1 MKVYQKQLLGTKMH
15 TENKTSSK
23 RIVIIGHEYA
33 TGPSHALEIY
43 LKHKVEKL
51 FFIAHPFVFAKD
63 RRSHYRLY
71 QDFGKLVEE
80 KKFIDVFSNQI
91 LSVIKDVILSFF
103 WILREGRFDV
113 FVGVDATN
121 TFVGIL
127 LKKIGFIN
135 KVIFYTIDYVPKR
148 FENRILNTIYH
159 FLDKFAV
166 AYSDSVWNL
175 SSIMVGEREKRGVS
189 AKYREKQIVV
199 PVGTESGVKQIP
211 FKKIKRFHVVHMGH
225 LIKKQ
230 GVQLFIEAIPEIV
243 KKIPQFHAEIIGGGE
258 YEIELKKLA
267 DKLSV
272 SNYLTFYG
280 FIENLGEVE
289 RLLSYCAVS
298 IAPYV
303 DSEDNYVRYT
313 DPGKVKAYLTASLPL
328 IITRVPAIALEIER
342 RKCGIAINYNKHQL
356 ASAVVKLLSNKTTLM
371 NYRKNAYNMGK
382 EYRWDKVFKKA
393 LKTLENRS

>member
-1 MKVYQKQLLGTKMH
+1 MYTQNKPRNKQ
-15 TENKTSSK
+15 
-23 RIVIIGHEYA
+23 IVIVTHEYA

-51 FFIAHPFVFAKD
+51 LFIAHPFVFAKD

-71 QDFGKLVEE
+71 QDFGKLMKQ
-80 KKFIDVFSNQI
+80 KKFIEFVSNEF
-91 LSVIKDVILSFF
+91 LSIIKDIILSFF
-103 WILREGRFDV
+103 WILKEGKFDV

-121 TFVGIL
+121 TLVGIL
-127 LKKIGFIN
+127 LKKIGFIK

-148 FENRILNTIYH
+148 FENRILNNTYH
-159 FLDKFAV
+159 LFDKFAV
-166 AYSDSVWNL
+166 AHSDFVWNL
-175 SSIMVGEREKRGVS
+175 SSIMVDEREKRGV
-189 AKYREKQIVV
+189 AAMYREKQIVV
-199 PVGTESGVKQIP
+199 PVGTESGIKQIP

-230 GVQLFIEAIPEIV
+230 GVQLLIEAIPEIV
-243 KKIPQFHAEIIGGGE
+243 KQIPQFHAEIIGGGE

-272 SNYLTFYG
+272 SSYLTFYG
-280 FIENLGEVE
+280 FIKDLGEVE
-289 RLLSYCAVS
+289 RLLSYCALS

-313 DPGKVKAYLTASLPL
+313 DPGKVKAYLTTGLPI

-342 RKCGIAINYNKHQL
+342 RKCGVVINYDKRQL
-356 ASAVVKLLSNKTTLM
+356 ASAVVKLLSNKTILM

-382 EYRWDKVFKKA
+382 EYRWNKVFDKA
-393 LKTLENRS
+393 FKQTL